1 MARKIEALMNKA
13 IADLRSWSQDNTD
26 VVPNIGNDNATVSVY
41 LHGNLIAEL
50 GDNYITLYDGGWQTN
65 TTKSRLN
72 AILAENGVGNE
83 HVFQRDYQWFIS
95 YDGKVEPFVS
105 GMTI

>member
-13 IADLRSWSQDNTD
+13 IAAGKNWSRENTA
-26 VVPNIGNDNATVSVY
+26 VVVDGDIVKVL
-41 LHGNLIAEL
+41 LHGNKIAEL
-50 GDNYITLYDGGWQTN
+50 GENFVTLFDGGWQTN

-72 AILAENGVGNE
+72 AILSENGVGNE

-95 YDGKVEPFVS
+95 YDGKVEEFHS
-105 GMTI
+105 GITLR

>member
-1 MARKIEALMNKA
+1 MARKIETLMNKA
-13 IADLRSWSQDNTD
+13 IANHRSWSQDNTD
-26 VVPNIGNDNATVSVY
+26 VVPNTEADRVEVY
-41 LHGNLIAEL
+41 LHNNLIAEL

-72 AILAENGVGNE
+72 AILAENGIGNE
-83 HVFQRDYQWFIS
+83 RVFQKNHQWFIS

>member
-1 MARKIEALMNKA
+1 MARKIETLMNKA
-13 IADLRSWSQDNTD
+13 IANQRNWSQDNT
-26 VVPNIGNDNATVSVY
+26 VVVANTEEDRVEVY
-41 LHGNLIAEL
+41 LHNNLIAEL

-72 AILAENGVGNE
+72 AILSKNGVGNE

-95 YDGKVEPFVS
+95 YDGKVEEFHS
-105 GMTI
+105 GITLR